1 MTQVQFNNVRLN
13 FSRIFCLIG
22 SSKIYMP
29 SVDIKPLQK
38 YVISKSNNS
47 TTVSVIDH
55 ETVIRASVTIRR
67 MQ

>member
-1 MTQVQFNNVRLN
+1 
-13 FSRIFCLIG
+13 
-22 SSKIYMP
+22 MP

-55 ETVIRASVTIRR
+55 ETVIRASVKIRR